1 MTRRRVNRSSAL
13 QDDDGSWCT
22 KDADLKKLALKFYGE
37 LFSSSLAP
45 RPIYGTRGAFPS
57 LEECDNSWLEELVP
71 LASYAS
77 ARNSANM
84 APTSVA
90 SMVDQEGQWKWHLFE
105 RFLPNDIILRIAA
118 VKPSSSTTIAY
129 SIAWGGSRDRRFTVK
144 FAYSLISND
153 AENILEGAHFIVDN
167 TVVPSD
173 SPREPLVDVGTQHVT
188 VGVWLPPEH
197 DWIKTYSVSV
207 ACIPSS

>member
-1 MTRRRVNRSSAL
+1 
-13 QDDDGSWCT
+13 
-22 KDADLKKLALKFYGE
+22 
-37 LFSSSLAP
+37 
-45 RPIYGTRGAFPS
+45 
-57 LEECDNSWLEELVP
+57 
-71 LASYAS
+71 
-77 ARNSANM
+77 M

-153 AENILEGAHFIVDN
+153 AVSQPNPDWVRNILTFSVAFAYDMENWDLMFGYVLWNLWIRRNAFVFNNPNSAQENILEGAHFIVDN